1 MSEVLSQD
9 EINTLLKGLSEGE
22 IEEGTVEAQA
32 TAQNVKRF
40 DLASQE
46 RIVRGR
52 MPTMEMIHDRFS
64 RQFRTAL
71 GKFLGRSCFTNVGKI
86 EMVKFGAFLKK
97 LPLPSSLHIL
107 KMAPLPGQAL
117 LVVSAPLVFS
127 VIDGLFGGR
136 GTTRVKVEGREYTAI
151 ETSLISKVVGL
162 AIEVLNEAWNPVHPI
177 EFQFL
182 RSEFNPFAVTIAPP
196 SDVVA
201 VVTIEV
207 EFEQECTTLSICIP
221 YSTLEPIKAKLST
234 SVQSTRLEVDN
245 ALSRRMQTNIQETIC
260 DMSVQLARGT
270 VRLRDFLSLQI
281 GDVLNLETLPTEEA
295 RVMVEGTPKLYG
307 HIGSLHG
314 NRAVRITRA
323 IPKNDLVNIRNKEE
337 MTRNG
342 R

>member
-1 MSEVLSQD
+1 
-9 EINTLLKGLSEGE
+9 
-22 IEEGTVEAQA
+22 
-32 TAQNVKRF
+32 
-40 DLASQE
+40 
-46 RIVRGR
+46 
-52 MPTMEMIHDRFS
+52 
-64 RQFRTAL
+64 
-71 GKFLGRSCFTNVGKI
+71 
-86 EMVKFGAFLKK
+86 MVKFGAFLKK
-97 LPLPSSLHIL
+97 LPLPSSLHIM

-151 ETSLISKVVGL
+151 ETSLIGKVVGL

-196 SDVVA
+196 SDVVV

-234 SVQSTRLEVDN
+234 SVQSTRLEVDS
-245 ALSRRMQTNIQETIC
+245 ALSRRMQTNIQETVC
-260 DMSVQLARGT
+260 EVSVQLARGT
-270 VRLRDFLSLQI
+270 VKLKDL
-281 GDVLNLETLPTEEA
+281 LNLEVGDVMNLETVPNEEA
-295 RVMVEGTPKLYG
+295 RIMVEGTPKLYG
-307 HIGSLHG
+307 HVGSLHG

-323 IPKNDLVNIRNKEE
+323 IPKLDLVNIRNKEE
-337 MTRNG
+337 MIRNG